1 MTINPVYSTHHAK
14 KFPIGRQAPYSCHR
28 APWPTTRWRFASAP
42 ATEDTQQNLSVG
54 ELLSA
59 ESVFNEKEEGQAPA
73 AVATSSTDF
82 YITKENYMLIL
93 TRKVGESIV
102 INDDIKVTILGVKGM
117 QVRIGIDAPKDVQ
130 VHREEIFKRIQ
141 AGSPAPEK
149 HDDSH

>member
-1 MTINPVYSTHHAK
+1 M
-14 KFPIGRQAPYSCHR
+14 
-28 APWPTTRWRFASAP
+28 SAP
-42 ATEDTQQNLSVG
+42 ATEDRQQILFAQ
-54 ELLSA
+54 ELISS
-59 ESVFNEKEEGQAPA
+59 ESVFNEKEEGHAPTA
-73 AVATSSTDF
+73 AATGPAVF

-141 AGSPAPEK
+141 AGNPAPEK
-149 HDDSH
+149 ADDQY